1 MSAKILLVDD
11 EPNLTSALKHTLY
24 KEKHEI
30 FTANSANEALAILSR
45 ENIDVLVTDE
55 QMPGMTGSE
64 LITIVRRKYPETIR
78 IILTGQVSSDGALRA
93 INEGHAY
100 RFLVKPCN
108 GLDLVITI
116 RRALQYKELVA
127 KTRQMLNWI
136 KRQSS
141 MLQLLEN
148 THPEI
153 AKTIGTSRRAIISDK
168 AYESYDELI
177 KMIDVET
184 KQSETF
190 LKNCEEGITSAP
202 PPDNTTDLH
211 SENHSDSIDNSME
224 QPAIAGSQE
233 ISDHS
238 SPATITSAEPNPK
251 TRPSEIPKT
260 LSANDYGEEIEDIKD
275 LKPIMTRSEIQE
287 LLDQCDELKGMS
299 PTVTQILKSTQ
310 SERCSIDEVVK
321 VIKQDHAIS
330 LKVLKMANS
339 VVYTR
344 GEPVD
349 IDTVQKAVMRIGLS
363 QIRQLALNIG
373 VIDQFANNDQT
384 DSLSTPLFWEHSIA
398 TGMIAAEI
406 TRSLGGKAPQIDAAF
421 TMGLLHDIGRIVYLE
436 MLGEKYIS
444 ILKIAKELRL
454 PLERVE
460 SRMLLINH
468 ADAMDRILHKWKFC
482 KEMINPIAFHHL
494 SLGNI
499 RRMAPRSLNEVA
511 TLALSNRLAHA
522 LLLGT
527 SGNLTLYPTEEFANT
542 LRLKSALF
550 RSIEENIPPQTD
562 DVKYSLLSHSN
573 QQSWPRLRDEL
584 AKQFHKPFRPLYASA
599 EPDFDSVRIFCDR
612 LHDTSEEPPNIGII
626 HIKNGGQRVLLTT
639 KYKEAETKAGD
650 LRLPLIILSPK
661 GDIKLEDS
669 FMEDRQVELL
679 PLPVSI
685 SRFIDA
691 SNKLLTLSY
700 METAI

>member
-1 MSAKILLVDD
+1 MPAQILLVDD

-24 KEKHEI
+24 KEKHKI
-30 FTANSANEALAILSR
+30 FTADSASEALAILSR

-64 LITIVRRKYPETIR
+64 LITIARRKYPETIR
-78 IILTGQVSSDGALRA
+78 IILTGQASSDGALRA
-93 INEGHAY
+93 INEGQAY
-100 RFLVKPCN
+100 RFLVKPCH

-127 KTRQMLNWI
+127 KTRQMLNCI
-136 KRQSS
+136 KQQSS
-141 MLQLLEN
+141 LLQLLEN

-153 AKTIGTSRRAIISDK
+153 ARTIGNSRRAIMSDK
-168 AYESYDELI
+168 AYESHDELI
-177 KMIDVET
+177 EMIDVET
-184 KQSETF
+184 KRLETF
-190 LKNCEEGITSAP
+190 LKNCEKGVTSTP
-202 PPDNTTDLH
+202 STDNTTGLH

-224 QPAIAGSQE
+224 PPAIAGSQE

-238 SPATITSAEPNPK
+238 SPATITSAEPNPE

-260 LSANDYGEEIEDIKD
+260 LSANDYGEEIKDIKD

-287 LLDQCDELKGMS
+287 LLDQCGELKGMS

-310 SERCSIDEVVK
+310 SEQCSIDEVVK

-344 GEPVD
+344 GEP

-363 QIRQLALNIG
+363 QIRQLALNIS
-373 VIDQFANNDQT
+373 VIDQFANGGQN
-384 DSLSTPLFWEHSIA
+384 DSLSIPLFWEHSIA

-406 TRSLGGKAPQIDAAF
+406 TRSLGGKGSQIDAAF

-444 ILKIAKELRL
+444 ILKMAKESRL

-482 KEMINPIAFHHL
+482 KEMINPIAFHEL

-612 LHDTSEEPPNIGII
+612 LRDTSEEPPNIGII

-685 SRFIDA
+685 ACFIDA
-691 SNKLLTLSY
+691 SNKLLTLSP
-700 METAI
+700 MAAAI